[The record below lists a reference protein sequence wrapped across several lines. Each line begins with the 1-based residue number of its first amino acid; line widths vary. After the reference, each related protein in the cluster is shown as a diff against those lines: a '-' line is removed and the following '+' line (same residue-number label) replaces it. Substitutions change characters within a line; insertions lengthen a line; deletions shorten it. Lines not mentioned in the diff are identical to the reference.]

1 MVLDDGAVV
10 LDDGAVLIFFYTRQV
25 FLIVNIF
32 I

>member
-10 LDDGAVLIFFYTRQV
+10 LDDGAVLIVYYTGQV